1 MITEQLF
8 VKEPTFLSNFNLG
21 KGYNVKETQFT
32 HYCSCERPAG
42 EIVPLDEFNTG
53 QCNLTGK
60 TEFCSEFTGTE
71 KNTITSFYTSC
82 LISERK
88 QRSVKSFNRISSG
101 DDVIDFS
108 SLTYDETVLNTEVK
122 VCYHCILLES
132 ISSKNVYLI

>member
-1 MITEQLF
+1 MTTEQLF
-8 VKEPTFLSNFNLG
+8 VNKPRFLSNLNVG
-21 KGYNVKETQFT
+21 KGVNIKETQFT
-32 HYCSCERPAG
+32 HYCTCERPTSDT
-42 EIVPLDEFNTG
+42 VPLDEFDTG

-71 KNTITSFYTSC
+71 KDTITSFYTSC

-88 QRSVKSFNRISSG
+88 KRSTKSVNRISSS

-108 SLTYDETVLNTEVK
+108 SLTYDETVLNTDVT
-122 VCYHCILLES
+122 VCYHFVSLES